1 MFQISKEE
9 ILNRI
14 NHNLDYKMV
23 VDRHD
28 INKYDVYLATV
39 EVMKEIIS
47 YPWKETKDKFFS
59 KKKIYYLS
67 FEYLPEQF
75 LIRNIAF
82 FDLEEEF
89 KFAIDSLGFKY
100 EEILESDDSGKLGV
114 GALGRFAFSFVDSA
128 SSTNTNLLAY
138 GIRYENGRMKQEIVD
153 FNQVEK
159 VDNWLERGYPWEYK
173 RNIFYDV
180 EFRDFTLKTQGY
192 DIPIVGYKGENIST
206 LRVWDI
212 KTENFIKLNGI
223 LKGELDKG
231 YRDYIKAKSIVG
243 FLYPEDSNIVGKTIR
258 LSQEYFYAT
267 CSVKDIIRDIKTQG
281 IELSHIEE
289 YATIKLNEN
298 HTLMSIPVFIYE
310 YQKETNC
317 SYEFAYEK
325 AEKIFN
331 YTSFEN
337 FVNNHKIWNRDLIK
351 DICPNILEALDFI
364 DDHLKSIINSLT
376 LDITD
381 KEYSE
386 LAIINNGKVDFT
398 NIALFISNS
407 IAAVSQMHYKIITNN
422 SSNKYSKILQNKY
435 RILRTGT
442 SQRTWLYIANKKL
455 TLNINKIVGSDII
468 EEPKKLIK
476 LADYKEDKRVHKII
490 NDIKNEKKIELAEE
504 IKRKYNVNIN
514 PYSIFDMNLK
524 NFQEY
529 RRQFLT
535 ALYITKVYFDLLE
548 NSNLDILPRTYF
560 FGGIASQNYLAA
572 KYVINYINNL
582 AYVINSDLRI
592 KDRIKIVFVDN
603 LSIEDAMKF
612 VPAADINEQISTP
625 GLDISGISAV
635 KYMFNGGMT
644 IGSRTGL
651 NLDIRNEIGE
661 ENIFLFGKSKE
672 ELDDQYKFNYYNPI
686 EYINNKTELKSL
698 IDKLKNYSN
707 KNLRDSFN
715 NIYDIILKYND
726 SFYVFREFASYSRM
740 QEKVESKYKDSFKWS
755 RIAVTNIAYSGNFSV
770 DYSLEKFKNIV
781 GMRNNYVD
789 KYRN

>member
-1 MFQISKEE
+1 MFQFTKED

-14 NHNLDYKMV
+14 NYNLDHKMV

-47 YPWKETKDKFFS
+47 YPWKETKDRFFS
-59 KKKIYYLS
+59 QKKIYYLS

-75 LIRNIAF
+75 LSRNITF
-82 FDLEEEF
+82 FNLEEEF

-100 EEILESDDSGKLGV
+100 EEILESDVSNKLGV
-114 GALGRFAFSFVDSA
+114 EALGRFAFSFIDSA
-128 SSTNTNLLAY
+128 SSTNTNLMAY

-159 VDNWLERGYPWEYK
+159 IDNWLERGYPWEYK

-180 EFRDFTLKTQGY
+180 KIKDFILKAQAY
-192 DIPIVGYKGENIST
+192 DIPILGYKGKNVST
-206 LRVWDI
+206 LRTWAI
-212 KTENFIKLNGI
+212 KTENFINLNGI
-223 LKGELDKG
+223 LKGELDVA
-231 YRDYIKAKSIVG
+231 YNNYVRSKSIVG
-243 FLYPEDSNIVGKTIR
+243 FLYPEDSNIVGKKIR

-267 CSVKDIIRDIKTQG
+267 CSVKDIIRDIKIQN
-281 IELSHIEE
+281 IDLSKIDE
-289 YATIKLNEN
+289 YAIIKLNEN

-337 FVNNHKIWNRDLIK
+337 FVNNHKIWNMDLIK
-351 DICPNILEALDFI
+351 EICPSILEGLNFI
-364 DDHLKSIINSLT
+364 DNHLKNKINSLT
-376 LDITD
+376 LGISNE
-381 KEYSE
+381 EYYE
-386 LAIINNGKVDFT
+386 LAIINNDKVDFT
-398 NIALFISNS
+398 NIALLVSKSIS
-407 IAAVSQMHYKIITNN
+407 AVSQMHYKIITNN
-422 SSNKYSKILQNKY
+422 SLNKYSKILQNKY
-435 RILRTGT
+435 KIVRTGT
-442 SQRTWLYIANKKL
+442 SQRTWLYVANKKL
-455 TLNINKIVGSDII
+455 TDSINDIVGDDII
-468 EEPKKLIK
+468 ENPSKLLELKK
-476 LADYKEDKRVHKII
+476 YKEDKRVHEII
-490 NDIKNEKKIELAEE
+490 NNIKIEKKIELADE
-504 IKRKYNVNIN
+504 IRKKYNININ

-572 KYVINYINNL
+572 KYIINYINNL
-582 AYVINSDLRI
+582 AHVINSDLRI
-592 KDRIKIVFVDN
+592 KNKIKIVFIDN
-603 LSIEDAMKF
+603 LNVDEVIKF

-672 ELDDQYKFNYYNPI
+672 ELDDQYKFNYYNPL
-686 EYINNKTELKSL
+686 EYINNKMELKIL

-740 QEKVESKYKDSFKWS
+740 QKNVETKYDNIFKWS
-755 RIAVTNIAYSGNFSV
+755 RIAITNIAYSGNFSV

-781 GMRNNYVD
+781 GMRSNYVD
-789 KYRN
+789 KYRS

>member
-1 MFQISKEE
+1 
-9 ILNRI
+9 
-14 NHNLDYKMV
+14 
-23 VDRHD
+23 
-28 INKYDVYLATV
+28 
-39 EVMKEIIS
+39 MKEIMS
-47 YPWKETKDKFFS
+47 YPWRETKDKFFS
-59 KKKIYYLS
+59 QKKIYYLS

-75 LIRNIAF
+75 LSRNITF

-89 KFAIDSLGFKY
+89 EFAIESLGFEYKD
-100 EEILESDDSGKLGV
+100 ILDSDIASRLGV

-153 FNQVEK
+153 FHQVEK

-180 EFRDFTLKTQGY
+180 EFKDFILKTQAY
-192 DIPIVGYKGENIST
+192 DIPIVGYKGENINT
-206 LRVWDI
+206 LRTWSI
-212 KTENFIKLNGI
+212 NTENFINLNGI
-223 LKGELDKG
+223 LKGELEKA
-231 YRDYIKAKSIVG
+231 YKDYIKSKSIVG

-267 CSVKDIIRDIKTQG
+267 CSVKDIIRDIKTQR
-281 IELSHIEE
+281 IDLSKIDE

-325 AEKIFN
+325 AGKIFN

-337 FVNNHKIWNRDLIK
+337 FVNNHKIWNVDLINE
-351 DICPNILEALDFI
+351 ICPNILGVIEFI
-364 DDHLKSIINSLT
+364 DDHLKNVINSLI

-381 KEYSE
+381 EEYEE
-386 LAIINNGKVDFT
+386 LAIINNKKVDFT
-398 NIALFISNS
+398 NIALLVSNS

-435 RILRTGT
+435 RIVRTGT
-442 SQRTWLYIANKKL
+442 SQRTWLYVANKKL
-455 TLNINKIVGSDII
+455 TKSINEIVGADII
-468 EEPKKLIK
+468 EEPRKLIK
-476 LADYKEDKRVHKII
+476 LNDYKEDRRVQEII
-490 NDIKNEKKIELAEE
+490 NGIKIEKKIELAEE
-504 IKRKYNVNIN
+504 IRGKYNININ
-514 PYSIFDMNLK
+514 PHSIFDMNLK
-524 NFQEY
+524 NFEEY

-582 AYVINSDLRI
+582 AYVVNSDLRI
-592 KDRIKIVFVDN
+592 KNKIKIVFIDN
-603 LSIEDAMKF
+603 LNVEDTMKF

-672 ELDDQYKFNYYNPI
+672 ELDDQYKFNYYNPL

-698 IDKLKNYSN
+698 IEKLKNNSN

-726 SFYVFREFASYSRM
+726 SFYIFREFSSYSRM
-740 QEKVESKYKDSFKWS
+740 QKNVESKYYNSVRWNK
-755 RIAVTNIAYSGNFSV
+755 IAITNIAYSGNFSV

-781 GMRNNYVD
+781 GMRNSYVD
-789 KYRN
+789 EYRD